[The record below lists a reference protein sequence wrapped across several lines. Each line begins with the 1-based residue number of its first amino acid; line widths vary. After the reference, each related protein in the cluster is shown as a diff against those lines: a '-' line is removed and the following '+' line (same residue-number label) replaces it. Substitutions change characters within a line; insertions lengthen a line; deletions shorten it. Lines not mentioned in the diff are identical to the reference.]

1 MWCTGRSGGDLVNQK
16 KLARNVESHDN
27 NTVDEDGVDGSI
39 RR

>member
-1 MWCTGRSGGDLVNQK
+1 MWCTGRSGGDLVNQ